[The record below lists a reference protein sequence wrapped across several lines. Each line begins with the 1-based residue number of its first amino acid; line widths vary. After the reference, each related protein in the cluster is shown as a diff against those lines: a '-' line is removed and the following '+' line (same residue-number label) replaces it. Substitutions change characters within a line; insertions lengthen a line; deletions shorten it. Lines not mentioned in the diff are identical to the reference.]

1 MCLKTENWYL
11 KIFVK
16 IRVGEKVYEML
27 FKNLKWLFENTN
39 QTVSKVP
46 YAKHQTSKGFERPD
60 ILESVYFT
68 KNENFLLKI
77 L

>member
-1 MCLKTENWYL
+1 MKMG
-11 KIFVK
+11 VK
-16 IRVGEKVYEML
+16 MYEML
-27 FKNLKWLFENTN
+27 FKNLKWLFENIN